1 MFRGRPDDSGLSG
14 NASRGVRDEGASP
27 VRQCPQPGAGLI
39 HAQSSWVEV
48 PPAVT
53 QLGIQ
58 LCCDRGRHHLGEPM
72 VSGLI
77 VVRCSGAGRPA
88 NTPGHRLVT
97 VLVDDLNPAMVTLMG
112 WDRQGCRVAGL
123 TSLLGFELD
132 KAGVVGVDVEVP
144 QEPGQNDGGAGVDL
158 VRVQLEQAV
167 TATQPL
173 IGECR
178 DHVSG
183 RPRHVRGSEPRQA
196 WGEPRNGLS
205 GQPRQLEDHLSGQSA
220 RCGLSPRVTRLS
232 GGLARRSRVHSSA
245 ACGRSLTVKVTKLK
259 VSYSKSCPY
268 GGRWTKS

>member
-1 MFRGRPDDSGLSG
+1 MPGRYDYDESKI
-14 NASRGVRDEGASP
+14 GVR
-27 VRQCPQPGAGLI
+27 PGRRGTR
-39 HAQSSWVEV
+39 
-48 PPAVT
+48 PRTKDRPAHKNAVIGMVT
-53 QLGIQ
+53 GV
-58 LCCDRGRHHLGEPM
+58 DRGRW
-72 VSGLI
+72 
-77 VVRCSGAGRPA
+77 
-88 NTPGHRLVT
+88 T
-97 VLVDDLNPAMVTLMG
+97 VLVDDLDPAVVALMG

-132 KAGVVGVDVEVP
+132 EAGVVGVDVEVP

-245 ACGRSLTVKVTKLK
+245 ACGRALTVKVTKLK